1 LIEHGFT
8 SAPRLDHRLDLSA
21 VLSALTDLI
30 VNDELGILVEDRILS
45 SRERSKVL
53 QGVLWMDVR
62 RSGLRDVVRL
72 LHQPTDAHCIPM
84 MKVIL
89 STMTWIDT
97 ETAGNTEMHVINTS
111 TTILHHVSE
120 KKVAHYMI

>member
-1 LIEHGFT
+1 MQINSHQSVGAMMTQYEQFNAFVNHSLT
-8 SAPRLDHRLDLSA
+8 AYHRLDLSA

-53 QGVLWMDVR
+53 QDVLWMDVG

-72 LHQPTDAHCIPM
+72 LH
-84 MKVIL
+84 
-89 STMTWIDT
+89 
-97 ETAGNTEMHVINTS
+97 
-111 TTILHHVSE
+111 
-120 KKVAHYMI
+120 